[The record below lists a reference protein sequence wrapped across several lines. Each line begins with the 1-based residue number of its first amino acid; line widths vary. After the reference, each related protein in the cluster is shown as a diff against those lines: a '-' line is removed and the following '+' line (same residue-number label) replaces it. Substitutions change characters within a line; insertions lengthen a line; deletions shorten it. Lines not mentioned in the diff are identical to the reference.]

1 MAFSKTN
8 NPSKHYKSFV
18 EVAKHK
24 IINGFCFIPVF
35 IKLQF
40 QLQYVISE
48 TFISFKKK

>member
-18 EVAKHK
+18 EVAKLESQHK

-35 IKLQF
+35 IKLQ
-40 QLQYVISE
+40 LQYVISE
-48 TFISFKKK
+48 TFISF